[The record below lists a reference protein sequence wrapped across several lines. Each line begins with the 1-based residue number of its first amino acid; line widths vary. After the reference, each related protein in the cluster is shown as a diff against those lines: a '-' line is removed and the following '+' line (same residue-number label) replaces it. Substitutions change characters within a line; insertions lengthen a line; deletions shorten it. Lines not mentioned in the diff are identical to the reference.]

1 MKGPKNK
8 KQQVSFPTPDLLK
21 DNALYLNKKRSTMEI
36 EQRNKLAAIM
46 FDIKHKIKD
55 GEYKEFMDILGKKE
69 AEPNL
74 ENIRIVKLHY
84 IDCEYLSPFQVLDAQ
99 EGEWLLNLGHSNDCD
114 DMFEFKQERLRR
126 EVKTQIVEIYGKLE
140 EQFGDCSISKAMR
153 NSCLH
158 VTQLKVFISQTDYMK
173 PDQHEGSQQM
183 TIHDT
188 RWIHPLK
195 YTVMDKKEN

>member
-1 MKGPKNK
+1 MKGLKNK
-8 KQQVSFPTPDLLK
+8 SISFLFQTYLLK
-21 DNALYLNKKRSTMEI
+21 DNTLYLNKKPSTMEI

-69 AEPNL
+69 VEPNI

-84 IDCEYLSPFQVLDAQ
+84 IDCEYINVDGLLD
-99 EGEWLLNLGHSNDCD
+99 EEERDILYDRDGHDID
-114 DMFEFKQERLRR
+114 DIYGFKQERLRHSYN
-126 EVKTQIVEIYGKLE
+126 KTQIVEI
-140 EQFGDCSISKAMR
+140 FGNLSFEDDETVDTLFQAMKDSR
-153 NSCLH
+153 LH
-158 VTQLKVFISQTDYMK
+158 VNQLKTFVYQMK
-173 PDQHEGSQQM
+173 HGNSTM
-183 TIHDT
+183 RIHAY